1 MVQRIFLL
9 SSALITFTIQICTL
23 NQAMSIAADSGEEI
37 RPNPMENG

>member
-1 MVQRIFLL
+1 MAQRIFLL
-9 SSALITFTIQICTL
+9 SSALITFTIQICTR